1 MPTYRSK
8 PVDQHPQSPSRAS
21 GCLRRIESLRCAYF
35 GASESA
41 ARYGVSFDRVVRH
54 LWVARGAERHV
65 FLRAVTCVDDL
76 VHAAACVDNINFA
89 WADLAERYERAL
101 VRKCQ
106 RKYDEVQ
113 ATILVRRLFASL
125 RQRTAGPMVA
135 QYPCL
140 RCYSGTRP
148 LRSWLTDRL
157 NAVLALP
164 PGSSRVA
171 ENVILEMQPE
181 CGPRR
186 PREFAATAPV
196 AEGTVAHHA
205 LFHRPSF
212 EVPAPKDPAGDP
224 VSSA

>member
-1 MPTYRSK
+1 M
-8 PVDQHPQSPSRAS
+8 
-21 GCLRRIESLRCAYF
+21 
-35 GASESA
+35 
-41 ARYGVSFDRVVRH
+41 VV
-54 LWVARGAERHV
+54 
-65 FLRAVTCVDDL
+65 
-76 VHAAACVDNINFA
+76 
-89 WADLAERYERAL
+89 
-101 VRKCQ
+101 
-106 RKYDEVQ
+106 
-113 ATILVRRLFASL
+113 
-125 RQRTAGPMVA
+125 

-186 PREFAATAPV
+186 HREFAAMAAV
-196 AEGTVAHHA
+196 VEGPAAHQT
-205 LFHRPSF
+205 LLHRPLF